1 MTNNKTEKIVFN
13 ILRWIMVL
21 PSVILTIFLVQIVA
35 GLLINFDWQQEP
47 GFMLKYI
54 APLIYGGVGGY
65 AAIHVGKFVTP
76 KFEKYVV
83 WGILILFVLAF
94 ATEFYAIIMLV
105 SKNKSASFA
114 SSMQHL
120 GRVIGSLI
128 AYWVINFD
136 EE

>member
-54 APLIYGGVGGY
+54 APLIYGGDIAVGMLDFD
-65 AAIHVGKFVTP
+65 AVAIARFTACHDDC
-76 KFEKYVV
+76 
-83 WGILILFVLAF
+83 
-94 ATEFYAIIMLV
+94 AIAGCKDRR
-105 SKNKSASFA
+105 S
-114 SSMQHL
+114 HW
-120 GRVIGSLI
+120 R
-128 AYWVINFD
+128 
-136 EE
+136 